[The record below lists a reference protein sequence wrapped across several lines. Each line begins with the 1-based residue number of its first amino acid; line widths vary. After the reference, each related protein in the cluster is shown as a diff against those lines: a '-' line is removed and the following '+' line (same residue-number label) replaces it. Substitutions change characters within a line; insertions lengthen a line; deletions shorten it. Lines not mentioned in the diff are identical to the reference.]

1 MIYHNGY
8 FFSLRELLRITIF
21 RNRDGE
27 SKCDKCGMECCSAAH
42 LNLLHNRRPADAF
55 VGGKKALEMLRLVL
69 LIAVLFLIV
78 DNSHPVIIAKNLHN
92 PFMK

>member
-1 MIYHNGY
+1 MY
-8 FFSLRELLRITIF
+8 SVLLWLLLLSSQIITHYNEQLKHIF

-69 LIAVLFLIV
+69 PIAFLILIV
-78 DNSHPVIIAKNLHN
+78 
-92 PFMK
+92 